1 MKTISS
7 KISFSIALCSI
18 IVAMLLGLSIYIQSE
33 TALTKEAEQQLL
45 SVLHGEAEA
54 IDAEFSRIKQLSYAQ
69 RSIILNTFD
78 YNKAISDPI
87 YMNSYK
93 LKLSGFIKSFITDFN
108 NISAWMLFNSEVI
121 PGTNTV
127 SYTLENGNF
136 IKEAEYDAVKEGY
149 DEQSWWREAIN
160 RGEYWSEP
168 YYWEPWNADIVSFSI
183 PVYVNNKLIG
193 TTGAELFLSSFQ
205 DRLKD
210 IKIYDSGSVI
220 LLTDTGNP
228 VFIPDGINAETIS
241 KWYSAQ
247 KKYIDSNPNGMLS
260 FDKSSEYSMIAWNEL
275 SNGWLLIALPKTD
288 EMYDALESV
297 SLLTLLCLLLSIPLS
312 IAIGIGISRSLTK
325 PLHQLT
331 KAAENSL
338 SHNHV
343 DFRVIDSSP
352 EEIKT
357 LSLAFFEMQKNVK
370 SALKELSINERK
382 YRSLVEN
389 SDNIIFTI
397 NSEGYLITTNK
408 TFEKMFN
415 VSKDSL
421 IGLPFTK
428 LFKDKQ
434 SRNFWKKI
442 FLDIK
447 ENKKNMVQET
457 YYAGEQGEK
466 RTLITSLIPILDAEN
481 ELSLIMGTST
491 DITESL
497 KIETEKN
504 ASLSRLV
511 AGIGH
516 EINTPLGNAITVSGF
531 IESNLEALENNMLS
545 GSLTKENLVSSIEN
559 IHTAMESLSINLNRT
574 HTLIESFKNLSVDQS
589 DEHKT
594 TVVLSEIFT
603 LLKINFENMF
613 AENNC
618 SLEFSCAENIV
629 LKSIPST
636 LLMILTQLIENALY
650 HAFPENMDIDIDIDN
665 QKKAQV
671 WVSAFDGDNSVSI
684 SVKDNGKGMSKDVVQ
699 KIFEP
704 FYTTDR
710 KAGRTG
716 LGLSIVFNS
725 VVNQLGG
732 NISCNS
738 DEHMGT
744 VFTIKFEEV

>member
-18 IVAMLLGLSIYIQSE
+18 IVAMLLGLSIYIQSQ
-33 TALTKEAEQQLL
+33 TALTKEAEQHLL

-54 IDAEFSRIKQLSYAQ
+54 IDAEFSRVKQLSYAQ
-69 RSIILNTFD
+69 RSITLNTFD
-78 YNKAISDPI
+78 YNKAVSDPL
-87 YMNSYK
+87 YMETYK
-93 LKLSGFIKSFITDFN
+93 TNLSSFVKSLITDFN

-127 SYTLENGNF
+127 SYTFENGNF
-136 IKEAEYDAVKEGY
+136 IKEKEYDAVKEGY
-149 DEQSWWREAIN
+149 DKELWWREAIN

-168 YYWEPWNADIVSFSI
+168 YYWEPWNSDIVSFSI
-183 PVYVNNKLIG
+183 PVYVNHKLIG
-193 TTGAELFLSSFQ
+193 VTGAELSLSSFQ
-205 DRLKD
+205 DRLNE
-210 IKIYDSGSVI
+210 IQIYDSGSVI
-220 LLTDTGNP
+220 LLTDSGNP
-228 VFIPDGINAETIS
+228 VFIPDGVDVEAIS

-247 KKYIDSNPNGMLS
+247 KSYIASNPTGMLS
-260 FDKSSEYSMIAWNEL
+260 FDNKSSDYSMIAWNEL
-275 SNGWLLIALPKTD
+275 SNGWILIALPKTD
-288 EMYDALESV
+288 EMYSALESV

-312 IAIGIGISRSLTK
+312 IAIGIGVSRSLTK
-325 PLHQLT
+325 PLHHLT

-338 SHNHV
+338 THHNHV
-343 DFRVIDSSP
+343 DFKVIDSSP
-352 EEIKT
+352 DEIKT
-357 LSLAFFEMQKNVK
+357 LSLAFFEMQKDVK
-370 SALKELSINERK
+370 NALKELAINERK
-382 YRSLVEN
+382 YRSLVES

-397 NSEGYLITTNK
+397 NSDGYLITTNK

-415 VSKDSL
+415 ISKDSL

-434 SRNFWKKI
+434 SRNFWQKI
-442 FLDIK
+442 FLDIT

-457 YYAGEQGEK
+457 YYTDLNGEK
-466 RTLITSLIPILDAEN
+466 RTLITSLIPILDADN

-491 DITESL
+491 DITESI

-531 IESNLEALENNMLS
+531 IEKNLEELENNILG
-545 GSLTKENLVSSIEN
+545 GSLTKANLIYSIEN
-559 IHTAMESLSINLNRT
+559 INSAMESLSINLHRT
-574 HTLIESFKNLSVDQS
+574 HTLIESFKCLNVDQS
-589 DEHKT
+589 KEHKT
-594 TVVLSEIFT
+594 DVILSEIFA

-618 SLEFSCAENIV
+618 NLEFSCAEHIV
-629 LKSIPST
+629 FQSVPST
-636 LLMILTQLIENALY
+636 LLMVLTQLIENALY
-650 HAFPENMDIDIDIDN
+650 HAFSEDMDIDN
-665 QKKAQV
+665 EKKSHV
-671 WVSAFDGDNSVSI
+671 WVDAIDTNNSVVI
-684 SVKDNGKGMSKDVVQ
+684 KVKDNGCGMSQYVVQ

-704 FYTTDR
+704 FYTNDR

-738 DEHMGT
+738 DENMGT
-744 VFTIKFEEV
+744 VFTITFDK

>member
-33 TALTKEAEQQLL
+33 TALTKEAEQHLL

-54 IDAEFSRIKQLSYAQ
+54 INAEFSRVKQLSYAQ

-78 YNKAISDPI
+78 YNKAVSDPL
-87 YMNSYK
+87 YMKAYK
-93 LKLSGFIKSFITDFN
+93 LKLSSFMKSLITDFN
-108 NISAWMLFNSEVI
+108 NVSAWMLFNSDVI

-127 SYTLENGNF
+127 SYTFENGNF
-136 IKEAEYDAVKEGY
+136 IKEEEYDAVKEGY
-149 DEQSWWREAIN
+149 DEQSWWREAVN
-160 RGEYWSEP
+160 LGEYWSDP
-168 YYWEPWNADIVSFSI
+168 YYWEPWKSDIVSFSI
-183 PVYVNNKLIG
+183 PVYINNKLIG
-193 TTGAELFLSSFQ
+193 VTGAELFLSSFHN
-205 DRLKD
+205 RLND
-210 IKIYDSGSVI
+210 INIYDSGSVI
-220 LLTDTGNP
+220 LLTNTGNS
-228 VFIPDGINAETIS
+228 VFIPDDIDS
-241 KWYSAQ
+241 KSIFDWYSE
-247 KKYIDSNPNGMLS
+247 KKNYIDSNPTGMLS
-260 FDKSSEYSMIAWNEL
+260 FNKSSGYSMIAWTKL
-275 SNGWLLIALPKTD
+275 SNDWLLIALPKTE
-288 EMYDALESV
+288 EMYSALESV

-312 IAIGIGISRSLTK
+312 IAIGIGVSRGLTR
-325 PLHQLT
+325 PIHQLT

-338 SHNHV
+338 NHNYHV

-357 LSLAFFEMQKNVK
+357 LSLAFFEMQKDVK
-370 SALKELSINERK
+370 NALKELAINERK
-382 YRSLVEN
+382 YRSLVES

-397 NSEGYLITTNK
+397 NSDGYLITTNK

-415 VSKDSL
+415 ISKDSL

-434 SRNFWKKI
+434 SRNFWQKI
-442 FLDIK
+442 FLDMK
-447 ENKKNMVQET
+447 ENKNSMVQET
-457 YYAGEQGEK
+457 YYTASNGEK
-466 RTLITSLIPILDAEN
+466 RTLITSLIPILDADN

-531 IESNLEALENNMLS
+531 IESNLETLENNMIS
-545 GSLTKENLVSSIEN
+545 GSLTKENLVRSIES
-559 IHTAMESLSINLNRT
+559 IHSATESLSINLNRT

-594 TVVLSEIFT
+594 TIVLSEIFT
-603 LLKINFENMF
+603 LLKINFEKMF

-629 LKSIPST
+629 FQSVPST
-636 LLMILTQLIENALY
+636 LLMILTQLIENTLY
-650 HAFPENMDIDIDIDN
+650 HAFPEDMKSE
-665 QKKAQV
+665 KKEHV
-671 WVSAFDGDNSVSI
+671 WVSAFDSDSYVSI
-684 SVKDNGKGMSKDVVQ
+684 SVKDNGLGMSKDIVQ

-704 FYTTDR
+704 FFTTDR
-710 KAGRTG
+710 KTGRTG

-738 DEHMGT
+738 DENMGT
-744 VFTIKFEEV
+744 VFTITFDK